1 MSKIDDRFFPF
12 SPSHPLVLKAKA
24 MLYEGH
30 EWEVGIRVDCET
42 AEALDAERHVTMHG
56 PSDQHTDQR
65 QEDV

>member
-42 AEALDAERHVTMHG
+42 AEALDAKRHATMHG
-56 PSDQHTDQR
+56 WPDPTSGER
-65 QEDV
+65 S